1 MSETAISIVVAVL
14 SFIGT
19 TAGSITGIIV
29 SNRLSNYRIEQLEKK
44 VENVD
49 NSIRDYANNVN
60 EIRERMIIVEQST
73 KSAHHRLDDIAS
85 QMNIHERRD

>member
-1 MSETAISIVVAVL
+1 MTETAISVVVAVL

-19 TAGSITGIIV
+19 TAGSITGLIV

-44 VENVD
+44 VEQVD

-60 EIRERMIIVEQST
+60 EIRERMIIVEQSA
-73 KSAHHRLDDIAS
+73 KSAHHRLDDIVD
-85 QMNIHERRD
+85 QLKIKERR

>member
-29 SNRLSNYRIEQLEKK
+29 SNRLSNYRNEQLEKK
-44 VENVD
+44 VEQVD

-60 EIRERMIIVEQST
+60 EIRERMIIVEQSA
-73 KSAHHRLDDIAS
+73 KSAHHRLDDIAN

>member
-1 MSETAISIVVAVL
+1 MSETAISVVVAVL

-60 EIRERMIIVEQST
+60 EIRERMIIAEQSV
-73 KSAHHRLDDIAS
+73 KSAHHRLDDIAQ
-85 QMNIHERRD
+85 QMNIHERRE

>member
-1 MSETAISIVVAVL
+1 MTETAISVVVAVL

-44 VENVD
+44 VEQVD

-60 EIRERMIIVEQST
+60 EIRERMIIVEQSA